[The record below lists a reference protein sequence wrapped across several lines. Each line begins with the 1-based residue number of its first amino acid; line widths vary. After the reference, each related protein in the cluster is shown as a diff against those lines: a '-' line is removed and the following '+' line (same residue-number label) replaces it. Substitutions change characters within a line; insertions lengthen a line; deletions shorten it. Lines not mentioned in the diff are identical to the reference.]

1 MRTDAAAPL
10 TASLVRKLEARDALN
25 DEERGI
31 LERMFTDVRLVTAGE
46 DIVRD
51 GDRPRHSTLV
61 VSGVAARY
69 KVLHGGERQITALHL
84 AGDFV
89 DLHSFLLK
97 EMDHGVAAVSQCR
110 VATVPHETLAQISV
124 TQPHLT
130 RLFWLLTLL
139 DGALHR
145 EWLVAMGRRSA
156 LGQLSHLLCELMLRL
171 SVVGGCDGDSFVMPV
186 TQIDLS
192 DILGLSSVHVNRVLQ
207 ELRSDEL
214 IAWRGTTVTILD
226 WDRLLRLA
234 EFDDRYLHL
243 VKEPR

>member
-1 MRTDAAAPL
+1 MKIDANTPL
-10 TASLVRKLEARDALN
+10 TASLVLRLEARDDLSA
-25 DEERGI
+25 EERQTI
-31 LERMFTDVRLVTAGE
+31 ESMFTEVRLVRAGD

-51 GDRPRHSTLV
+51 RDRPSHSTLV
-61 VSGVAARY
+61 VNGVAARY
-69 KVLHGGERQITALHL
+69 KVLKEGERQITALHL
-84 AGDFV
+84 PGDFV

-97 EMDHGVAAVSQCR
+97 EMDHGVTAISQCR
-110 VATVPHETLAQISV
+110 VTTVPHETLERISEE
-124 TQPHLT
+124 QPHLT

-156 LGQLSHLLCELMLRL
+156 LGQMAHLLCELRSRL
-171 SVVGGCDGDSFVMPV
+171 QVVGACDGDSFNMPI

-192 DILGLSSVHVNRVLQ
+192 DILGLSSVHANRVLQ
-207 ELRSDEL
+207 ELRSENL
-214 IAWRGTTVTILD
+214 VTWKGSTITILD
-226 WDRLLRLA
+226 WDGLRRAA